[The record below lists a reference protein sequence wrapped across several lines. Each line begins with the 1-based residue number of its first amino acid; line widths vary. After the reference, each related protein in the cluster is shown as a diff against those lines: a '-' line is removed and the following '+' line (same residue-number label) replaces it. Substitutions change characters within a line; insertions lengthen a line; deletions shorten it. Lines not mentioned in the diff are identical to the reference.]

1 MKNEILER
9 YLIINGKIISVSE
22 ADAFSTGASS
32 TIYEVLRVVSGIP
45 VFLERHMDRLE
56 VSAKLLNH
64 SIAGISDNIRYSIG
78 ELIKANNSPDK
89 NMKIIV
95 YNMENPIPD
104 YMVYFILSNYP
115 TPEQYDVGVNVIL
128 LEEERNNPN
137 AKVVNS
143 GYKERVATALADANA
158 YEALLVNREN
168 EITEGSRS
176 NIFFVRDNKLFT
188 APKGNVLMGITRLY
202 VFELCKDLG
211 IDIIEEPISVSILK
225 EMEGVFMTGTSP
237 KILPIGTIGDMSFNS
252 AKNPIIKALMNQY
265 DNTIEEY
272 IKEKTIR

>member
-158 YEALLVNREN
+158 YEALLVNRGN

-211 IDIIEEPISVSILK
+211 IEIIEEPISVSILK

-237 KILPIGTIGDMSFNS
+237 KILPISTIDDMSFSS
-252 AKNPIIKALMNQY
+252 AKNPIIKALMQRY
-265 DNTIEEY
+265 DNIIEDY
-272 IKEKTIR
+272 IKEKTIG

>member
-9 YLIINGKIISVSE
+9 YLIINSRIIPVSE
-22 ADAFSTGASS
+22 AGAFSTGASS

-56 VSAKLLNH
+56 ISAKLLNH

-89 NMKIIV
+89 NVKIIV

-143 GYKERVATALADANA
+143 GYKERVAAALADANA

-211 IDIIEEPISVSILK
+211 IEIIEEPISVSILK

-237 KILPIGTIGDMSFNS
+237 KILPISTIDDMSFSS
-252 AKNPIIKALMNQY
+252 AKNSIIKALMKRY
-265 DNTIEEY
+265 DDIIEEY